1 MRRILLL
8 LSIVMFTTP
17 LQAQLFEKVTVKEI
31 LPTVITRAQ
40 TEFASDVVLTNALFF
55 GFEYQGI
62 KLELDLTSGKATGWL
77 YRVYSPSLDS
87 AAYYVGARIPL
98 IGTQA
103 VKLPVDTITQYFPVS
118 LGEAQMIE
126 PWSDSDA
133 ALQGSKDGGAAT
145 FLQSNPD
152 ATVPF
157 AFVINN
163 PLQNRYIPQGQYWF
177 FRFTASSD
185 TLTCLVHAD
194 SGLPFR
200 CITGNAPTITS
211 LPKTTARV
219 GQPYSYEVQAFGEPA
234 PVFSLSTFPT
244 GMTIDAS
251 SGHISW
257 TPVAGQEG
265 MQDVTVLASNVS
277 GSDAQSFQ
285 INVSGAA
292 SGPKVT
298 STPVTEA
305 QAGKQY
311 SYQVTTDG
319 TPPVSY
325 ALAEKPQGM
334 IIDPGR
340 GTVMWTPTRAQAGPH
355 PMRITVT
362 NSAGTGE
369 QSFTLEVYKSPVI
382 AAVPNQRIGPNKPFW
397 YQTSVDSRPDPV
409 FAINSAPTGLAID
422 ASSGMITWTPTD
434 AQLGTHTVLFE
445 AANAYGTGQQ
455 SFEIEVDATVDVD
468 LAPQPF
474 AFQVLQHYPQPA
486 AEALS
491 VPVIIGSASAIDIDV
506 FDALGRMV
514 ESRREA
520 AVPGARITFTVA
532 TSSMQP
538 GLYFYRLRGNSE
550 QILRSFLVA
559 R

>member
-17 LQAQLFEKVTVKEI
+17 LHAQLFEKVTVKEI

-126 PWSDSDA
+126 PWADSDA

-219 GQPYSYEVQAFGEPA
+219 GQLYSYEVQAFGEPA

-251 SGHISW
+251 SGHIDW
-257 TPVAGQEG
+257 TPVTGQEG

-409 FAINSAPTGLAID
+409 FAINSAPAGLAID
-422 ASSGMITWTPTD
+422 AASGMITWTPTD

-445 AANAYGTGQQ
+445 AANAYGTDQQ

-468 LAPQPF
+468 RAPQPF
-474 AFQVLQHYPQPA
+474 AFRVLQHYPQPA

-506 FDALGRMV
+506 FDALGRLV
-514 ESRREA
+514 ETRREA
-520 AVPGARITFTVA
+520 AVRGARITFTVA
-532 TSSMQP
+532 TLSLQS
-538 GLYFYRLRGNSE
+538 GLYFYRLRGDSE